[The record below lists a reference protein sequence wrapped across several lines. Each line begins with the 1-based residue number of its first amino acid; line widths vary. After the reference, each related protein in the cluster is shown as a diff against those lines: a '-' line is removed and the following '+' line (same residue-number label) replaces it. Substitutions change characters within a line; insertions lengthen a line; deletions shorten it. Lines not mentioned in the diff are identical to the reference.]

1 MATQTSNPGDYAVF
15 NDDGLHGRYSSFRS
29 ARQQAEKLD
38 SDSED
43 FHVRKLILV
52 GDKRRWLRN
61 F

>member
-1 MATQTSNPGDYAVF
+1 MTKASNPGNYAVF
-15 NDDGLHGRYSSFRS
+15 NDDGLHGRYSSLES
-29 ARQQAEKLD
+29 ARRQAKELD

-52 GDKRRWLRN
+52 GDRRRWLRN

>member
-1 MATQTSNPGDYAVF
+1 MSKLNPTGNYAVF
-15 NDDGLHGRYSSFRS
+15 NDDGLHGRYSSLES
-29 ARQQAEKLD
+29 ARKQAKELD

-52 GDKRRWLRN
+52 GDRRRWLRN